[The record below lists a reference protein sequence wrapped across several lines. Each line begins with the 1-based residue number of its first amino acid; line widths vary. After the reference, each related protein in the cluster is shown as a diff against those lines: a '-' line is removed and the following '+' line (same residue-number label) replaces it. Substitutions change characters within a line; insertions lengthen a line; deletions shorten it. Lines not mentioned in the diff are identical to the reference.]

1 MGCEYC
7 KRNCSE
13 YCDQNYLEYGRII
26 SPILN
31 NPNKEQKNEKIT
43 DLVDNLTGL
52 TKEYSPKTLSS
63 KSQTSSWIDS
73 NHDHFEINIRYCHRE
88 KKLKVKKK
96 YTISKVITKY
106 IELENPEKVEGRLLK
121 EGMTLDFIKTLG
133 ELGISEND
141 TLDLF

>member
-7 KRNCSE
+7 KRICSE
-13 YCDQNYLEYGRII
+13 DRDQNSFEPGRII
-26 SPILN
+26 SPVLN
-31 NPNKEQKNEKIT
+31 NPNEEQKNEKIT

-73 NHDHFEINIRYCHRE
+73 NHYHFEINIRYCHRE